1 MKKKYF
7 RKWKFSN
14 IVEKISKFLPQESIF
29 LHFGHF
35 QPYLVSPC
43 RFFDF
48 NSPKES
54 VPVANK
60 RSVADNFILF
70 WYVPSGDQFFFFDGL
85 ITDVTR
91 FFEWVTNNKD
101 CFIYQYHILHVMLKQ
116 KGGSHHLSLEIRIRA
131 RQIVAWYR
139 AEDYR
144 SEDTVCDDEHFLLES
159 SDFEFCNLYIY
170 RYVW

>member
-1 MKKKYF
+1 MICS
-7 RKWKFSN
+7 KW
-14 IVEKISKFLPQESIF
+14 
-29 LHFGHF
+29 
-35 QPYLVSPC
+35 
-43 RFFDF
+43 
-48 NSPKES
+48 
-54 VPVANK
+54 
-60 RSVADNFILF
+60 RSVL
-70 WYVPSGDQFFFFDGL
+70 FFDGL

-131 RQIVAWYR
+131 RQIVAWYG

-159 SDFEFCNLYIY
+159 SDFEFCNLYIQICLIINSKSGQPKWPMTHNIKLY
-170 RYVW
+170 DLSKMKNHNYL